1 MKDTPKPPAK
11 DPDGLAPKAGKA
23 DVPRRD
29 DGAAAKDE
37 RRGTGADRG
46 LCASD
51 ILEALP
57 FYAMLV
63 DDQHCILEANSAVR
77 RQLGLDPEAIAG
89 KYCPTVVH
97 GLDEPWYACPLEEAV
112 ETGQAVEREAFDEG
126 SGRWVTSVIYP
137 TGRLTPDGRSIY
149 FHTVADISE
158 RKETEEQ
165 LKASREQLRE
175 LSRYLES
182 LREEE
187 RTQMAREIH
196 DQLGQT
202 LTALKIDL
210 SWLTGRLPQEDQ
222 SLLEK
227 TESMYE
233 LVDDAI
239 RTVKRIASE
248 LRPGALD
255 DLGLADALEWQTQ
268 EFEKLT
274 GITSKFSASPESIV
288 LDRDRSTAVFRIC
301 QEALTNIVR
310 HAQATRASVS
320 LRNARGR
327 VTLKVSDNGKGI
339 EEGQVLDPR
348 AFGLIGMRERARV
361 WGGAVRISGSQG
373 KGTLVAVSIPLE

>member
-1 MKDTPKPPAK
+1 
-11 DPDGLAPKAGKA
+11 
-23 DVPRRD
+23 
-29 DGAAAKDE
+29 
-37 RRGTGADRG
+37 
-46 LCASD
+46 
-51 ILEALP
+51 
-57 FYAMLV
+57 
-63 DDQHCILEANSAVR
+63 
-77 RQLGLDPEAIAG
+77 
-89 KYCPTVVH
+89 
-97 GLDEPWYACPLEEAV
+97 
-112 ETGQAVEREAFDEG
+112 
-126 SGRWVTSVIYP
+126 
-137 TGRLTPDGRSIY
+137 
-149 FHTVADISE
+149 
-158 RKETEEQ
+158 
-165 LKASREQLRE
+165 
-175 LSRYLES
+175 
-182 LREEE
+182 
-187 RTQMAREIH
+187 
-196 DQLGQT
+196 
-202 LTALKIDL
+202 
-210 SWLTGRLPQEDQ
+210 
-222 SLLEK
+222 
-227 TESMYE
+227 
-233 LVDDAI
+233 
-239 RTVKRIASE
+239 